1 MIMNTNYSDTEL
13 IQMKQLQKQHLKELL
28 TQFIDNITDKD
39 IDTVISIVTKSV
51 FYHELHMESVKR
63 KLENSMT
70 PEMKKMI

>member
-1 MIMNTNYSDTEL
+1 MNTNYSDTEL

-51 FYHELHMESVKR
+51 SYHELHMETVKR

>member
-1 MIMNTNYSDTEL
+1 MIMSTNYSNTEL

-28 TQFIDNITDKD
+28 IQFIDNITDKD

>member
-1 MIMNTNYSDTEL
+1 MNTNYSDTEL

-28 TQFIDNITDKD
+28 TQFIDNTTDKD

>member
-1 MIMNTNYSDTEL
+1 
-13 IQMKQLQKQHLKELL
+13 MKQLQKQHLKELL
-28 TQFIDNITDKD
+28 IQFIDNITDKD

-51 FYHELHMESVKR
+51 LYHELHMESVKR

>member
-1 MIMNTNYSDTEL
+1 MNTNYSDTEL

-28 TQFIDNITDKD
+28 IQFTDNISDKD

>member
-1 MIMNTNYSDTEL
+1 MNTNYSDTEL
-13 IQMKQLQKQHLKELL
+13 IQMKQLQKQHLKKLL
-28 TQFIDNITDKD
+28 IQFIDNITDKD

-51 FYHELHMESVKR
+51 FYHELHMETVKR

>member
-28 TQFIDNITDKD
+28 IQFIDNITDKD

>member
-1 MIMNTNYSDTEL
+1 MIMNTNYSNTEL

-70 PEMKKMI
+70 PEMKRMI